1 MKKAVMCFL
10 CLMVLLM
17 GVPSFAANVD
27 TYGIGAKATALGGAF
42 AAYAD
47 DPYAAYYN
55 PAGLTQ
61 IRDRVAS
68 IGSLVIDP
76 YLKVKYFTVKNSP
89 LATTFGALTGANNP
103 MGPEDINDESP
114 VLVVPHLGFA
124 MPVNDKISI
133 GIAAYVPFGLHL
145 RWDDTYD
152 INKNPLSFNAYESW
166 YQRVVVTPTI
176 AYKVNDKLSIGIG
189 ISLGRGDAG
198 TYKNI
203 LKPVLV
209 AGALNVIHAR
219 AEMKLTDNFNYSVN
233 VGVLYRPVDNL
244 VLGLTYRSMAKAH
257 FDGTWKNKGI
267 SAADRTLIS
276 NLGIYKSDISMDD
289 VSYPRQVQVGIR
301 YMPIKRLSL
310 EADLVW
316 TQWSMIDK
324 QTLEVKDPTFQ
335 AIFLSGNS
343 ESITPRDWEDTRQ
356 VKLGIE
362 WKASRLLTLRCGYFY
377 DPTPIPDHT
386 FDNVWPDADK
396 KTYSVGMGLNFGK
409 WTVDTVVQYTTTERD
424 REIGGES
431 EALNHAYGTGSEVSL
446 RAQGQIWGA
455 GITISYRF

>member
-1 MKKAVMCFL
+1 MKKVAMLFL
-10 CLMVLLM
+10 CVVVLLI

-55 PAGLTQ
+55 PAGLVQ
-61 IRDRVAS
+61 IHQKEAS
-68 IGSLVIDP
+68 IGTMVIDP
-76 YLKVKYFTVKNSP
+76 YLKVKGFKVKNSP
-89 LATTFGALTGANNP
+89 LATSYGALTGANNP
-103 MGPEDINDESP
+103 MGPEDANDESP
-114 VLVVPHLGFA
+114 LLIVPHVGFA
-124 MPVNDKISI
+124 MPLNDKISI

-145 RWDDTYD
+145 KWDDTYD
-152 INKNPLSFNAYESW
+152 INKNPLSFDAYESW
-166 YQRVVVTPTI
+166 YQRIVVTPTI
-176 AYKVNDKLSIGIG
+176 AYKINDKLAVGIG

-203 LKPVLV
+203 VRPLSATTVLHMR
-209 AGALNVIHAR
+209 GEI
-219 AEMKLTDNFNYSVN
+219 ELTDTFNYSVN
-233 VGVLYRPVDNL
+233 VGVMYKPLENL
-244 VLGLTYRSMAKAH
+244 ILGITYRSMAQAH

-267 SAADRTLIS
+267 SSTDRQNIS
-276 NLGIYKSDISMDD
+276 NLGLYKSDVSMDD

-301 YMPIKRLSL
+301 YMPTKKLSL

-324 QTLEVKDPTFQ
+324 QTLEVKNPNFQ
-335 AIFLSGNS
+335 QYLLGGET

-362 WKASRLLTLRCGYFY
+362 WKATKILTLRCGYFY

-396 KTYSVGMGLNFGK
+396 KTYSVGMGLNLGK
-409 WTVDTVVQYTTTERD
+409 WTVDTVLQYTTTEKD

-431 EALNHAYGTGSEVSL
+431 VSLNDAYGSGSSVSL